1 MDKMID
7 LIEVDG
13 LTVHVLIDNTSDSL
27 SSLRSDVQSEFAYLS
42 AHGLSELS
50 GDAICCACHGL
61 AYLVTASVGR
71 SERTILFDAGPEEY
85 AFERNVTRLGVDLSS
100 VEAIV
105 LSHGHWDHA
114 GGMLKALELIRR
126 RDRAK
131 TVPYYAHPGMFRQR
145 ANKLVTGEI
154 LPLKPIP
161 GIDAL
166 SARGA
171 TVVAT
176 TLARTFLDGI
186 FFVSGEIPRITPF
199 ERGVP
204 GHQRQTENGDGWE
217 PDPWL
222 MDERFLAVRIRGKGI
237 VVFSACSH
245 AGIVNVLK
253 EARASFPNYPIHG
266 VMGGFHLAGVNE
278 DIIPATVA
286 ELKTFALKTIAA
298 GHCTGWRATTA
309 LAAAFG
315 DDILVP
321 TSVGKRYRF

>member
-1 MDKMID
+1 MTD

-13 LTVHVLIDNTSDSL
+13 LTVHVLVDNTNDSL
-27 SSLRSDVQSEFAYLS
+27 SSLRPDVESEFAYLS
-42 AHGLSELS
+42 AHGLAELS

-61 AYLVTASVGR
+61 AYLITATVGGA
-71 SERTILFDAGPEEY
+71 ERTILFDAGPEEY
-85 AFERNVTRLGVDLSS
+85 AFERNVTRLGIDLSP

-131 TVPYYAHPGMFRQR
+131 TIPYYAHPGMFRQR
-145 ANKLVTGEI
+145 ANKLVTGEV

-166 SARGA
+166 SAHGA
-171 TVVAT
+171 TVIAT
-176 TLARTFLDGI
+176 TQACTLLDGL
-186 FFVSGEIPRITPF
+186 FYVSGEIPRVTPF

-204 GHQRQTENGDGWE
+204 GHQRRNENGDGWE

-222 MDERFLAVRIRGKGI
+222 IDERFLAVHVRDKGI

-253 EARASFPNYPIHG
+253 EARVRFPNAPIHG

-278 DIIPATVA
+278 GIIPTTVA
-286 ELKTFALKTIAA
+286 ELKSFDLKTIAA
-298 GHCTGWRATTA
+298 GHCTGWRATAA

-315 DDILVP
+315 DNVLVP

>member
-1 MDKMID
+1 MTD

-13 LTVHVLIDNTSDSL
+13 LTVHVLIDNTNDSL
-27 SSLRSDVQSEFAYLS
+27 SSVRPDVQSEFAYLS
-42 AHGLSELS
+42 AHGLAELS

-61 AYLVTASVGR
+61 AYLITATIGGA
-71 SERTILFDAGPEEY
+71 ERAILFDAGPEEY
-85 AFERNVTRLGVDLSS
+85 AFERNVTRLGIDLSP

-114 GGMLKALELIRR
+114 GGMLKALELIRG
-126 RDRAK
+126 RDGAK
-131 TVPYYAHPGMFRQR
+131 TIPYYAHPGMFRQR
-145 ANKLVTGEI
+145 ANRLVTGEV

-161 GIDAL
+161 SIPAL

-171 TVVAT
+171 RVIAT
-176 TLARTFLDGI
+176 AEACTFLDGI
-186 FFVSGEIPRITPF
+186 FYVSGEIPRVTSF

-204 GHQRQTENGDGWE
+204 GHQRRTENGDGWE

-222 MDERFLAVRIRGKGI
+222 MDERFLAVRVRGKGI
-237 VVFSACSH
+237 IVFSACSH
-245 AGIVNVLK
+245 AGIINVLK
-253 EARASFPNYPIHG
+253 EARACFPDTPIHG

-278 DIIPATVA
+278 GIIPATVA
-286 ELKTFALKTIAA
+286 ELKSFDLKTIAA